1 MQLSVPQ
8 FLTFQL
14 EILIFDIHIKRILKE
29 SMREYLIEHFAIPE
43 KRVLDDFIVCWKW
56 QL

>member
-1 MQLSVPQ
+1 MQLDLSVPQ

-29 SMREYLIEHFAIPE
+29 SMRESLIEHFALPE
-43 KRVLDDFIVCWKW
+43 KRILDGLIVC
-56 QL
+56 